1 MEKKQIQQKEEG
13 REFTSITP
21 FSAVA
26 ENNGKGRGVAGWL
39 NILAYPVSAFSGF
52 LVWKNHVYQESLGT
66 RERKGDF
73 KDLQEKSK
81 EEYAVINNEIKT
93 NKSLSD
99 LEKREK
105 QYQHRINYDKGREAI
120 LKEKGFTN
128 IFHHYKGI
136 ASHARDN
143 ALISGLTIFG
153 VSLGAMLMVANSK
166 SFLGGKSEEAKDS
179 GISK

>member
-1 MEKKQIQQKEEG
+1 MEDKQLALKEESKDVSVPMS
-13 REFTSITP
+13 FP
-21 FSAVA
+21 VPA
-26 ENNGKGRGVAGWL
+26 ENKESKRGIGGWL
-39 NILAYPVSAFSGF
+39 NILAYPASLVSGF
-52 LVWKNHVYQESLGT
+52 FVWKNHVYQESLGT

-73 KDLQEKSK
+73 DELQKKSK
-81 EEYAVINNEIKT
+81 EEYAVINEEIKT
-93 NKSLSD
+93 NRSLSD

-166 SFLGGKSEEAKDS
+166 SFLGGKNEENKDS
-179 GISK
+179 GVSK